1 MNPFLIAISLLLITF
16 VYLYLSG
23 MYRYIYMYLDNPEK
37 YLKNYQ
43 NLDKADTNNK
53 VIVSITTTPNKIS
66 KLKPVLNSIL
76 DQTVKIDQ
84 IALNIPYKYNGNEYK
99 IPEEFTKFVSVYRCG
114 MDYGPG
120 TKLIPT
126 LLREDECGTII
137 ITLDDDQIY
146 GKDFIETL
154 IYESNKNPNN
164 AIYINENKCS
174 SGLLVKPEFF
184 DPNNI
189 LKRDINLLEDDWIKN
204 NIKAKCSKINY
215 NGNIKLF

>member
-1 MNPFLIAISLLLITF
+1 MNNPFLIVSGLILITF
-16 VYLYLSG
+16 TALYLSG
-23 MYRYIYMYLDNPEK
+23 IYRYIYLHITNPEK

-43 NLDKADTNNK
+43 NLDKADPDNK
-53 VIVSITTTPNKIS
+53 VVVSITTTPDKIS
-66 KLKPVLNSIL
+66 KIKPVLNSIL

-84 IALNIPYKYNGNEYK
+84 IALNIPYSYNGVDYQ
-99 IPEEFTKFVSVYRCG
+99 IPEEFKKFVSIYRCG

-146 GKDFIETL
+146 GKDFIEKL
-154 IYESNKNPNN
+154 IYESKKNPNN

-184 DPNNI
+184 DANI
-189 LKRDINLLEDDWIKN
+189 LSRDITLLKDDWIKD
-204 NIKAKCSKINY
+204 NIKVKCYKINY